1 MLERVRSVL
10 IRKILESDPD
20 RQKRII
26 ERLIDNPKKKKTI
39 KRLDYNRNGKWTNEL
54 IIVTLRKVVEEYG
67 KLTVQI
73 LEELRKKDPQ
83 SYPAQAT
90 VRARFGSWMEVR
102 KAVGGIAYPPS
113 LRILKDFTARD
124 INYFLNIYHQGNVK
138 SYKDYLYA
146 RKKFPESVPS
156 YYLLTKIF
164 GTFKNFRRVAEI
176 DSCRDQLD
184 KLLNLSIN
192 LNKFPSKKQCKLNE
206 IDIDYLIERFF
217 GLPELKRFV
226 LDLKSSIEIAI
237 KSKDLGGDKIERKRR
252 NRK

>member
-1 MLERVRSVL
+1 LLERVRSVL
-10 IRKILESDPD
+10 IQKILKSDPD

-26 ERLIDNPKKKKTI
+26 ERLIDNPKKKKI
-39 KRLDYNRNGKWTNEL
+39 RKNLDYDKNGKWTSEL
-54 IIVTLRKVVEEYG
+54 IISTLRRITEEHG

-83 SYPAQAT
+83 NYPAQST
-90 VRARFGSWMEVR
+90 VRSCFGSWREVR

-113 LRILKDFTARD
+113 LRILKDFTTKD

-164 GTFKNFRRVAEI
+164 GTFRNFKRVAEI

-184 KLLNLSIN
+184 ALLNLSID
-192 LNKFPSKKQCKLNE
+192 LNKFPSKSQCKLNE

-237 KSKDLGGDKIERKRR
+237 KNRELRSDKIERKSR